1 MAETAAA
8 GALQIMNDVPLFI
21 SGPALSATS
30 DNPNI
35 VREQQNAP
43 ALSESK
49 DAGGPGEGEK
59 PAEVVPE
66 IPADDKPAV
75 EKKADEADTGKPGEE
90 VEDHDKEHKPDLTP
104 APEKAWMARERKAR
118 QAAERK
124 AEESQRML
132 SEALETMKRMV
143 PQPVAEPVKATPKR
157 DDYEDPDAYAEA
169 KASFLAEQA
178 VATKIA
184 EFRQQEVEKQQ
195 EQAKQ
200 QYQRAIDAF
209 VAKGQDK
216 YPDFEEKCLHQPPS
230 VMPVSEAMR
239 DAVFAMDDG
248 QEVLYHLADNPDEAR
263 KIFAL
268 PTAAQQALAMGRIE
282 TKLKAPPPAPK
293 PKPTAAP
300 APIKPVN
307 GGASAAVAKSMY
319 DPDYP
324 MADYEKQWK
333 KDRAKDKGIPWP

>member
-66 IPADDKPAV
+66 TPADDKPAV
-75 EKKADEADTGKPGEE
+75 EKKADEADIRKPGEE
-90 VEDHDKEHKPDLTP
+90 TEEHDKEHKPDLTP

-178 VATKIA
+178 VATRMA
-184 EFRQQEVEKQQ
+184 EFQRQETDRQTKASQQ
-195 EQAKQ
+195 KAESENRAFIDKAQAK
-200 QYQRAIDAF
+200 YDDFDERCMTPETPFTVPMFEA
-209 VAKGQDK
+209 AKRSDIGADILYELGGK
-216 YPDFEEKCLHQPPS
+216 PNEVRRIAALDP
-230 VMPVSEAMR
+230 
-239 DAVFAMDDG
+239 MD
-248 QEVLYHLADNPDEAR
+248 QVIEIARMEAR
-263 KIFAL
+263 L
-268 PTAAQQALAMGRIE
+268 R
-282 TKLKAPPPAPK
+282 APPAAPK

-319 DPDYP
+319 DPDFP
-324 MADYEKQWK
+324 MAEHEKLWK
-333 KDRAKDKGIPWP
+333 AAMAKERGIPWP